1 MWKVGW
7 LSLVLAAAFLACT
20 PQKAFSPEQA
30 VYLKLSQ
37 REKIVTRSIQVMPA
51 VQLRDSY
58 FVFVS
63 YNMFSQNEQ
72 KQDLGDKCTA
82 LYEVA
87 RTNSGWEVSGHG
99 TGCSSNPYTDVFGT
113 HTGTNLD
120 YAHGDG
126 TFSFAGGETAIADA
140 SWVEVVWEDNTSQRV
155 PVVDELFVALQDG
168 SHRPRIY
175 VVLDE
180 NGEETYRQEVPE
192 DIDAIE
198 ITP

>member
-1 MWKVGW
+1 MRKVGW
-7 LSLVLAAAFLACT
+7 LSLILAAALLACT
-20 PQKAFSPEQA
+20 PEKALSPEQA

-37 REKIVTRSIQVMPA
+37 REKIVTRSIQVIPA
-51 VQLRDSY
+51 VQLGDSY
-58 FVFVS
+58 FVFVG
-63 YNMFSQNEQ
+63 YNLYSQNKQ

-87 RTNSGWEVSGHG
+87 RINSGWEVSGHG
-99 TGCSSNPYTDVFGT
+99 TGCSTNPYTDVLGT
-113 HTGTNLD
+113 HGGTDLN
-120 YAHGDG
+120 YAQGNG

-140 SWVEVVWEDNTSQRV
+140 YWVEVVWEDNTTQRV
-155 PVVDELFVALQDG
+155 PVVAEHFIALQDG
-168 SHRPRIY
+168 SHKPHAY

-180 NGEETYRQEVPE
+180 NGEETYRQAVPE